1 MIARLAPL
9 AVTVLQGFHIQPLHN
24 LMHEEAQMLLAQ
36 HVPYIGGQKPCL
48 PRIVDSKFRHTSF
61 SLSFKNF
68 SREMFGVLTQTLQT
82 RLCSVR
88 RDATKSRVY
97 RLGSYQRVSSTR
109 RFFVRPS
116 SV

>member
-61 SLSFKNF
+61 SLSFKHF
-68 SREMFGVLTQTLQT
+68 SREMFGVLTQTLSAALVLST
-82 RLCSVR
+82 AEHGR
-88 RDATKSRVY
+88 SRVY
-97 RLGSYQRVSSTR
+97 PYFRHYRSLFATMKLL
-109 RFFVRPS
+109 
-116 SV
+116 